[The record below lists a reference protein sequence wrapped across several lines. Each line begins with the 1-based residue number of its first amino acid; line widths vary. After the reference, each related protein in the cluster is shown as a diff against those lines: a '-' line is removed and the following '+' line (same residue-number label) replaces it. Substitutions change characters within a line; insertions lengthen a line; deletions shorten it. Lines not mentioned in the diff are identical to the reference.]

1 MHEYI
6 IQLAPEPIGEH
17 NFITASDF
25 EYSDFNDFA
34 AYVLDVNESGYAAAL
49 EELER
54 LVSRIG
60 HVNRRDG
67 FIQFGLANVIADYA
81 DWTRMV
87 TSGSEGIS
95 ARRLSEDLKY
105 YEGSRMMFW
114 YLGAFVPS
122 AFLIEDIA
130 RSYAPT
136 ALHIGGILDYHN
148 A

>member
-6 IQLAPEPIGEH
+6 IQLAPEPIREH
-17 NFITASDF
+17 DFITAGDF

-34 AYVLDVNESGYAAAL
+34 AYVLDVNESGYTAAL

-54 LVSRIG
+54 LVSHIG
-60 HVNRRDG
+60 HVNRRDR
-67 FIQFGLANVIADYA
+67 FIQFSLANVVTELNE
-81 DWTRMV
+81 WTRLMLS
-87 TSGSEGIS
+87 SGSVGP
-95 ARRLSEDLKY
+95 RRLSEDLKY
-105 YEGSRMMFW
+105 YEGSRLMFW
-114 YLGAFVPS
+114 YLGEFVPS

-130 RSYAPT
+130 RSYVPT